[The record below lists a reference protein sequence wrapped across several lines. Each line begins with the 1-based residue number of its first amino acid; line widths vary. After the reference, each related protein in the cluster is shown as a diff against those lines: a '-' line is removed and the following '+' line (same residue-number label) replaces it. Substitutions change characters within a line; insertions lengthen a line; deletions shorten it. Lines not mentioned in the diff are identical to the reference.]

1 MCDFSD
7 GGRLRIR
14 LIIYQQQQH
23 QLEKPE
29 APSWAAPASRSGQ
42 VVQSV
47 RAGGT
52 VWQGR
57 RYSLAG
63 QAVQSVRAGGTVCQ
77 GRRYSLAGQAVQ
89 SVRAG
94 GTVCQGRRYSLLGQA
109 VQSVRAGG
117 TVCQGRRHCL
127 SGQAVQSV
135 RAGGTV
141 CQGRRYKRS
150 GQAVQ
155 SVRAGS
161 TEHPSQY
168 KLHLPG
174 HSAPAYLG
182 RTPFWA
188 ISLRPS
194 ASVFQT
200 IQHSITC
207 CLSWSQ
213 PPYKHTHTHIHCC
226 SSLTV
231 YPCSN
236 IYRRQYF
243 LAS

>member
-7 GGRLRIR
+7 GGRLRTFKNI
-14 LIIYQQQQH
+14 
-23 QLEKPE
+23 P
-29 APSWAAPASRSGQ
+29 ATAA
-42 VVQSV
+42 SV
-47 RAGGT
+47 GKARGSELGSSC
-52 VWQGR
+52 QGR
-57 RYSLAG
+57 RYSPSG

-77 GRRYSLAGQAVQ
+77 GRRCS
-89 SVRAG
+89 
-94 GTVCQGRRYSLLGQA
+94 
-109 VQSVRAGG
+109 
-117 TVCQGRRHCL
+117 L

-141 CQGRRYKRS
+141 CQGRLYSQS

-194 ASVFQT
+194 AYVFQT

-207 CLSWSQ
+207 CFS
-213 PPYKHTHTHIHCC
+213 
-226 SSLTV
+226 
-231 YPCSN
+231 
-236 IYRRQYF
+236 
-243 LAS
+243 